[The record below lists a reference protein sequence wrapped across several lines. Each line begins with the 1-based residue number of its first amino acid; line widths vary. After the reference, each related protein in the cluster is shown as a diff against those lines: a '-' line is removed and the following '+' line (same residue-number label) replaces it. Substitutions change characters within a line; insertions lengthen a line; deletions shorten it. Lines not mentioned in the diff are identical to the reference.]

1 MQDGHS
7 ATYEEFTRID
17 VRVGEVVQAELLAG
31 ARKPAY
37 RLRIDFGPSIGI
49 KQSSAQ
55 VTELYSPADLVGR
68 QVLAVVNFAPKLI
81 AGFWSEVLVLG
92 LPDAAGRVVLLQPE
106 RAVPLGGRMY

>member
-1 MQDGHS
+1 MQES
-7 ATYEEFTRID
+7 QRATFDEFTRID
-17 VRVGEVVQAELLAG
+17 VRVGEVVQAEPLPG

-37 RLRIDFGPSIGI
+37 RLRVDFGPPLGT

-68 QVLAVVNFAPKLI
+68 QVLAVVNFAPKRI
-81 AGFWSEVLVLG
+81 AGFLSEVLVLG
-92 LPDAAGRVVLLQPE
+92 LPDEAGRVVLLQPE

>member
-1 MQDGHS
+1 MDEDQK

-17 VRVGEVVQAELLAG
+17 VRVGQVMQAEPLTG

-55 VTELYSPADLVGR
+55 VTELYNPADLIGR
-68 QVLAVVNFAPKLI
+68 QVLAVVNFAPKRI
-81 AGFWSEVLVLG
+81 AGFASEVLVLG
-92 LPDAAGRVVLLQPE
+92 VPDEAGQVVLLQPE